1 MTQDRLRELL
11 SRVRQH
17 LKPGGPL
24 DPDSHRELGG
34 VANELEHALGPGVA
48 DPASARAAGVA
59 PRLEALAVRFEAG
72 HPALAETLREIV
84 DALVKAGI

>member
-1 MTQDRLRELL
+1 MTQDRLRDLL

-17 LKPGGPL
+17 LKTGGSL
-24 DPDSHRELGG
+24 DADSRRELGG
-34 VANELEHALGPGVA
+34 VASDLEHALGAGVA
-48 DPASARAAGVA
+48 ESVNPRAAGVT